1 MDKLP
6 DSSRTVNI
14 TNLTLT
20 LQDLNLNKK
29 KKHTRKKKI
38 KNLQCPVVNNNVNNC
53 QPCTETNPLLRAIML
68 AAQSWL
74 TISEPQDVVQQP
86 SLLLEFGHQWTPNQP
101 VVQYIDLQP
110 NDSNFLKIQAR
121 FPSKLK
127 VLHVQEVNN
136 PFLKASF
143 ELNRHYKYKDRTP
156 LTLFHGTKLQ
166 YVNNICT
173 FNFDWRLWG
182 AVKGHKYGKGV
193 NFSWKPSFAANF
205 CEKNVDVKVIIV
217 TDVLLVHAV
226 VGSQNMELPPDG
238 CDSSARED
246 CVTIVKY
253 NDGEFCPRFV
263 VFFS

>member
-1 MDKLP
+1 MIKIP
-6 DSSRTVNI
+6 DSSSTVNT
-14 TNLTLT
+14 TNLTLM

-29 KKHTRKKKI
+29 KKRTRKKKI
-38 KNLQCPVVNNNVNNC
+38 KKPQSPTVNNNVNNC

-68 AAQSWL
+68 AGQSGP
-74 TISEPQDVVQQP
+74 TVSDPQDVVQKP
-86 SLLLEFGHQWTPNQP
+86 SLLLEFGHHWTPSKP
-101 VVQYIDLQP
+101 VVEYIDLQP
-110 NDSNFLKIQAR
+110 NDPNFLKIKAR

-143 ELNRHYKYKDRTP
+143 ELNRHYKYRDLEP
-156 LTLFHGTKLQ
+156 LTLFHGTRLQ
-166 YVNNICT
+166 YVNSICT
-173 FNFDWRLWG
+173 FNFDWRLCG

-205 CEKNVDVKVIIV
+205 CAKNNDVKVMIV
-217 TDVLLVHAV
+217 TDVLFMQAV
-226 VGSQNMELPPDG
+226 VGSQNMDLPPDG
-238 CDSSARED
+238 WDSSARED